1 MDRKELTY
9 FAKSLWYVLGIRPDE
24 FGLVPDLEG
33 FVETK
38 LLLQALRE
46 ESEWSFLNRGHLAEL
61 IHSPEGTRFEFQVD
75 RVRAKNPM
83 ISMVPE
89 ATGCPPPRLF
99 HAVRRR
105 AHPVVLQ
112 HGLRPNK
119 GPWVVMALTPE
130 MALRIGKRRDPDP
143 VVLEVKAEEASKRG
157 VRFYATQGILF
168 LAEFVPQEFLAG
180 PPPVPTN
187 KEEPKRRPK
196 EALALEP
203 QGSFFLDLQRGGSGR
218 ARPVSRR
225 DKELR
230 WNRQRRRGRG

>member
-1 MDRKELTY
+1 MDRKELTH

-46 ESEWSFLNRGHLAEL
+46 EPEWSFLNRGHLAEL

-89 ATGCPPPRLF
+89 ATGCPPRRLF

-112 HGLRPNK
+112 HGMRPNK

-168 LAEFVPQEFLAG
+168 LA
-180 PPPVPTN
+180 
-187 KEEPKRRPK
+187 
-196 EALALEP
+196 
-203 QGSFFLDLQRGGSGR
+203 
-218 ARPVSRR
+218 
-225 DKELR
+225 
-230 WNRQRRRGRG
+230 